1 MSAIVI
7 LLLLIMLGC
16 EIWQNVS
23 LTRELSHQQ
32 SMLDKL
38 AIRLDMPNDQLD
50 YVLKEDKQC
59 NE

>member
-1 MSAIVI
+1 MGAIAV
-7 LLLLIMLGC
+7 LLLIMLGC

-23 LTRELSHQQ
+23 LTRELARQQ
-32 SMLDKL
+32 SLLDKL
-38 AIRLDMPNDQLD
+38 AIRLDMPNDQLN

>member
-1 MSAIVI
+1 MGAIVI

-16 EIWQNVS
+16 EIWQNVN
-23 LTRELSHQQ
+23 LTRELSRQQ